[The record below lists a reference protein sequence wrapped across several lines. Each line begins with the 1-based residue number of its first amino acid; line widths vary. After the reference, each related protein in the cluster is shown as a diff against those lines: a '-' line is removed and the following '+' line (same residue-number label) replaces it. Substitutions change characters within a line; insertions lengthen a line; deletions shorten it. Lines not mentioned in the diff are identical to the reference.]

1 MERFKC
7 PVAVHL
13 LLIKNN
19 HLFMQLRHN
28 TNSFAGQY
36 YVLAG
41 HIEGQETLL
50 QTAVREAKEEAGIL
64 IQESDLRFAT
74 FCHANTNDKEYIQV
88 YFWCERWKGEP
99 QILEPDKCTAIGFF
113 DLNQLP
119 EETVPQLKV
128 ALENAKACIPY
139 YEYGWDFKE

>member
-13 LLIKNN
+13 LLVKEGK
-19 HLFMQLRHN
+19 LFMQLRKN
-28 TNSFAGQY
+28 TSFAGQY

-41 HIEGQETLL
+41 HIDGNETLL

-64 IQESDLRFAT
+64 IQEKDLRFAT
-74 FCHANTNDKEYIQV
+74 FSHANTNNKEYVQV
-88 YFWCERWKGEP
+88 YFWCEHWEGEP

-119 EETVPQLKV
+119 EKTVPQLKV
-128 ALENAKACIPY
+128 ALENAKAYIPY

>member
-7 PVAVHL
+7 PVAVHI

-19 HLFMQLRHN
+19 KLFMQLRKN
-28 TNSFAGQY
+28 TTSFAGQY

-41 HIEGQETLL
+41 HIDGNETLL

-74 FCHANTNDKEYIQV
+74 FCHANTNHKEYIQV
-88 YFWCERWKGEP
+88 CFWCEQWEGEP
-99 QILEPDKCTAIGFF
+99 QILEPDKCATIDFF
-113 DLNQLP
+113 DLDHLP
-119 EETVPQLKV
+119 EKTVPQLKV
-128 ALENAKACIPY
+128 ALEKARAGIPY
-139 YEYGWDFKE
+139 YEYALEI